1 MKSVPNLISY
11 LQEFSWNFSQL
22 LAICFELFSFGSIF
36 NSKNHCRGVPP
47 VSLSLSPRR
56 ARLSACRFRVAITRP
71 CPRHEGAGRQCR
83 GLSRRCPDSPI
94 AASPLASP
102 IAVSDA
108 TVAPLLIARVR
119 ARHAAFAFA
128 AFAPVSVSQHRVFT
142 SSLPRSPLFR
152 RRLCHL
158 TSPPSSCVGHR

>member
-11 LQEFSWNFSQL
+11 LHEFSWNFSQL
-22 LAICFELFSFGSIF
+22 LAICFELFSFGRIF

-47 VSLSLSPRR
+47 VSLSLSPHR
-56 ARLSACRFRVAITRP
+56 ARLSACRFHAAATRP
-71 CPRHEGAGRQCR
+71 CPRHEGTGRQHR

-94 AASPLASP
+94 AASPHASP

-108 TVAPLLIARVR
+108 TAAPLPIARVR
-119 ARHAAFAFA
+119 ARDTAFAFA
-128 AFAPVSVSQHRVFT
+128 AFTPVSVSRRRVFT

-152 RRLCHL
+152 RRLCRL
-158 TSPPSSCVGHR
+158 TSLPSSCVGHR